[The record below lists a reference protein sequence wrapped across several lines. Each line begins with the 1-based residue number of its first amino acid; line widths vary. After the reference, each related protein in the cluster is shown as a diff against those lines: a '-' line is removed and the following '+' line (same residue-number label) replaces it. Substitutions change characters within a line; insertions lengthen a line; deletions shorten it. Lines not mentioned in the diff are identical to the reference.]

1 MLDYFIK
8 FELYLK
14 ETTEF
19 SNKLILIEKE
29 KNVCVQTFKDN
40 DDKVNSYNQ
49 CFIKLIQMKK
59 EINNIQSILII
70 DSYEA
75 CMQKEKVQVSFIL
88 NKIRSNEIDASLA
101 KTKVKEIS
109 PEDIPIEMQIA
120 KDKSNSEV
128 NGQGLSDEFNQKYN
142 QFQVDKLADE
152 QSRKEYAKQFIE
164 NARKNGYH
172 ITLSDDMQVTSVKPI
187 RKPTNQNDTESFESQ
202 PSN

>member
-1 MLDYFIK
+1 MKRIADDK
-8 FELYLK
+8 MPTPEELVNKYLK
-14 ETTEF
+14 QGA
-19 SNKLILIEKE
+19 SDLNRQKL
-29 KNVCVQTFKDN
+29 
-40 DDKVNSYNQ
+40 
-49 CFIKLIQMKK
+49 
-59 EINNIQSILII
+59 
-70 DSYEA
+70 DS
-75 CMQKEKVQVSFIL
+75 L